1 MDLSSTKEQVMSVTQ
16 PRLRSPDTD
25 RLNGNHLSF
34 TADWLHD
41 PLEALGRP
49 LGPYTV
55 DDMERYL
62 DDYAIELYNGWLVWQ
77 AMGDAIERTVLSN
90 LQAMLDISAR
100 KSGYGQALPDQTE
113 CRIDTHNDIIPDAS
127 LVSWVRLENDL
138 ILVGPNQRRVL
149 TQCPELVIESRSP
162 SNTRKADRLKRAM
175 YFAKGTQIVWDLD
188 EEHEC
193 IDVYRATAPEKATR
207 YRAGDTI
214 TCELLPGW
222 RRQVADIF
230 ARRVSAE
237 TVAGEVAVAWRDEGR
252 VAGRVE
258 GLVEGRAERNREI
271 VSAMLAEGMTVA
283 MIARVTGL
291 AHEEITTIEASH

>member
-1 MDLSSTKEQVMSVTQ
+1 MSVTQ
-16 PRLRSPDTD
+16 PMIRPPNTETYQQ
-25 RLNGNHLSF
+25 NGNHPSF

-41 PLEALGRP
+41 PLEALDRS

-55 DDMERYL
+55 ADMERYL

-100 KSGYGQALPDQTE
+100 KCGYGQALPDQTE
-113 CRIDTHNDIIPDAS
+113 CRLDNHNDIIPDAS
-127 LVSWVRLENDL
+127 LVSWARLENDL

-162 SNTRKADRLKRAM
+162 SNTRKADRIKRAM
-175 YFAKGTQIVWDLD
+175 YFAKGTQIVWELD
-188 EEHEC
+188 EEHEL
-193 IDVYRATAPEKATR
+193 IDVYYATAPEKAVR
-207 YRAGDTI
+207 YRVGDTI
-214 TCELLPGW
+214 ICELLLGW

-237 TVAGEVAVAWRDEGR
+237 TIAGEVAVAWRDEGCHEGR
-252 VAGRVE
+252 LAGRVE
-258 GLVEGRAERNREI
+258 GRTERNREI

-291 AHEEITTIEASH
+291 SHEEITTIEASR

>member
-1 MDLSSTKEQVMSVTQ
+1 
-16 PRLRSPDTD
+16 
-25 RLNGNHLSF
+25 
-34 TADWLHD
+34 
-41 PLEALGRP
+41 
-49 LGPYTV
+49 
-55 DDMERYL
+55 
-62 DDYAIELYNGWLVWQ
+62 
-77 AMGDAIERTVLSN
+77 MGDAIERTVLSN

-100 KSGYGQALPDQTE
+100 KLGYGQALPDQTE
-113 CRIDTHNDIIPDAS
+113 CRLDTHNDIIPDAS
-127 LVSWVRLENDL
+127 LVSWARLEQDL

-149 TQCPELVIESRSP
+149 TKCPELVIESRSP

-188 EEHEC
+188 EEHEF
-193 IDVYRATAPEKATR
+193 IDVYYATAPEKAIR
-207 YRAGDTI
+207 YRVGDTI
-214 TCELLPGW
+214 SCDLLPGW

-252 VAGRVE
+252 VEGR
-258 GLVEGRAERNREI
+258 VEGRAERNREI

-291 AHEEITTIEASH
+291 SHEEITTIEASR